1 MFNEATLTAIAWLIL
16 SVGFLAIITGCL
28 YASLWLVGK
37 IIKKLGIWND
47 FARVTVMYY
56 KEKRKKG
63 KIK

>member
-16 SVGFLAIITGCL
+16 SVGFLAIIAGCL
-28 YASLWLVGK
+28 YASFWLVGK
-37 IIKKLGIWND
+37 IIKLLGFWDD
-47 FARVTVMYY
+47 FMRVTAMYY